1 MAKKRGGLGKGLDA
15 LFIDNTSDASRAV
28 TTIRIS
34 EVEPNKDQPRRNFD
48 DAALQELAD
57 SIGEHG
63 VLQPILVRPLDGGGY
78 QIVAGERR
86 WRASRLAGLN
96 EIPAIVREADDTLTM
111 EMALIE
117 NLQREDLNIL
127 EEAQGYKALMEL
139 HGLTQEQVAK
149 RVNKSRPVVAN
160 ALRILNLP
168 PKVREL
174 VVQGGITP
182 GHARVL
188 AGVQNEAAAE
198 ALAGRIVAEGLSVRA
213 VERLAAGDKQVRSGG
228 ARQTKGSAWGEN
240 YYKEMEIALQN
251 SLGRKVKVTPKS
263 NGGLLE
269 IEFFTKEDLS
279 DLAARLSGEAKAK

>member
-1 MAKKRGGLGKGLDA
+1 MAKKGGLGKGLDA
-15 LFIDNTSDASRAV
+15 LFIDNTSDSGSAV
-28 TTIRIS
+28 STVRIS
-34 EVEPNKDQPRRNFD
+34 EIEPNKDQPRRVFD

-57 SIGEHG
+57 SIREHG
-63 VLQPILVRPLDGGGY
+63 VLQPIIVRPLAGGGY

-86 WRASRLAGLN
+86 WRASRLAGLV
-96 EIPAIVREADDTLTM
+96 EIPAIVKEADDTLTM

-149 RVNKSRPVVAN
+149 RVGKSRPVVAN

-168 PKVREL
+168 QRVQAL
-174 VVQGGITP
+174 VAQGSISP

-188 AGVQNEAAAE
+188 AGVQDKATAE
-198 ALAGRIVAEGLSVRA
+198 TLANRIVSEGLSVREI
-213 VERLAAGDKQVRSGG
+213 ERLSQSNKQTSTNTAGKK
-228 ARQTKGSAWGEN
+228 KGSSWGEN

-251 SLGRKVKVTPKS
+251 ALGRRVKITTKS
-263 NGGLLE
+263 NGGTLE
-269 IEFFTKEDLS
+269 LEFFSKEDLS
-279 DLAARLSGEAKAK
+279 DLVARLSEDTNN

>member
-1 MAKKRGGLGKGLDA
+1 MAKKGGLGKGLDA
-15 LFIDNTSDASRAV
+15 LFIDNTSDSGSAV
-28 TTIRIS
+28 STVRIS
-34 EVEPNKDQPRRNFD
+34 EIEPNKDQPRRVFD

-57 SIGEHG
+57 SIREHG
-63 VLQPILVRPLDGGGY
+63 VLQPIIVRPLPGGGY

-86 WRASRLAGLN
+86 WRASRLAGLV
-96 EIPAIVREADDTLTM
+96 EIPAIVKEADDILTM

-149 RVNKSRPVVAN
+149 RVGKSRPVVAN

-168 PKVREL
+168 QRVQAL
-174 VVQGGITP
+174 VSQGSISP

-188 AGVQNEAAAE
+188 AGVQDKDTVET
-198 ALAGRIVAEGLSVRA
+198 LANRIISEGLSVREI
-213 VERLAAGDKQVRSGG
+213 ERLSQSNKQAGAGTAARKKKES
-228 ARQTKGSAWGEN
+228 SWGEN

-251 SLGRKVKVTPKS
+251 TLGRRVKITTKS
-263 NGGLLE
+263 NGGTLE
-269 IEFFTKEDLS
+269 VEFFSKEDLS
-279 DLAARLSGEAKAK
+279 DLVARLSEDTSN